1 MAKIQVLDK
10 HTAELI
16 AAGEVVERPAS
27 VVKELVENALD
38 AGASSITVELKRG
51 GVELIRVQ
59 DDGCGITREDVPTA
73 FLRHAT
79 SKVRTE
85 EDLDAIG
92 TLGFRGEALA
102 SIAAV
107 SRVELL
113 TCTAGETV
121 GTRYVLEGGEPVC
134 CEDVGFPQGTAIV
147 VRDLFFNVPARMKFL
162 KKDVSEANAAAGVV
176 DRLALSHPEVS
187 FHLIRDGKQERVTPG
202 SGDLRAAIYSVFGK
216 SFADGMI
223 PVDYTSGGVHVHG
236 FVSRP
241 EASRSNR
248 TMQHFFV
255 NGRYVKT
262 RTAMAAAEEACKG
275 SVMAGKYPAC
285 VLHIDLP
292 AETVDANVHPAKIE
306 VRFVQERPV
315 FDAVYHGVKSALQA
329 GGGPKNVTL
338 PRAPFRQETAVTKEP
353 PRQLSFQP
361 EREIRPRSVSPAPP
375 ATVSVP
381 VVPERDEGDT
391 LRDRPSLWRPAQES
405 TVYRPSVDIFVEEE
419 PSPPPSRETAVVP
432 PAEPE
437 AEEVPQPE
445 PLAQEEPEADLPFEK
460 EPVRYLGE
468 AFRTYL
474 VVQQGE
480 SLFFIDK
487 HAAHER
493 ILYNRLRE
501 QAHEESQQL
510 LAPLNVSLSREEY
523 AAVMD
528 HEAELR
534 QAGFEIEDFGG
545 TSVLVRGIPM
555 LLEGCDIAAAVQEIA
570 GGLIDGRREIATE
583 RMEWIYASTA
593 CRAAVKAGD
602 ESRPE
607 ELQRLAERILVNK
620 DIRTCPHGRPVCF
633 EITRKELEKQFGRLV

>member
-1 MAKIQVLDK
+1 M
-10 HTAELI
+10 
-16 AAGEVVERPAS
+16 
-27 VVKELVENALD
+27 
-38 AGASSITVELKRG
+38 
-51 GVELIRVQ
+51 ELIRVQ

-113 TCTAGETV
+113 TCTAGETA

-187 FHLIRDGKQERVTPG
+187 FHLIRDGKQ
-202 SGDLRAAIYSVFGK
+202 D
-216 SFADGMI
+216 
-223 PVDYTSGGVHVHG
+223 VHG

-375 ATVSVP
+375 VTVSVP

-405 TVYRPSVDIFVEEE
+405 TVYRPSVDILVEEE

-487 HAAHER
+487 HADHER